1 MPLKP
6 TEILPPPALLA
17 IVSCPVKLP
26 AALGVNCTF
35 RIAVWPGFKVIGAVT
50 PECAKPAPVI
60 AIELM
65 VTGEV
70 PDDVSVIDC
79 SAGELIRTLPNG
91 ILDALAVRAVLPG
104 PNCTLKLLA
113 TPFAVAVRVAVW
125 LVLTAFTFAVK
136 DALIAPEGTVTEA
149 GTVTEELLLA
159 SETVNPVSGAAP

>member
-1 MPLKP
+1 
-6 TEILPPPALLA
+6 
-17 IVSCPVKLP
+17 
-26 AALGVNCTF
+26 
-35 RIAVWPGFKVIGAVT
+35 
-50 PECAKPAPVI
+50 VI
-60 AIELM
+60 AIELI

-91 ILDALAVRAVLPG
+91 MLDAFAVSSVLPG
-104 PNCTLKLLA
+104 PSCTLKLFA
-113 TPFAVAVRVAVW
+113 IPFAVAVRVAVW
-125 LVLTAFTFAVK
+125 LVLTAFTFAVN